1 MRRKVVEG
9 ICHVCGEKGKMS
21 FEHIPP
27 KSMGNTGRIKKYSG
41 VDIIEKKRS
50 FDFSDNSG
58 IPYEQQQ
65 RGSGFTTIC
74 ASCNSY
80 FGQNYVNCFSGCIE
94 ELARMLALDSLVA
107 GQVGIHLEG
116 RNVNTLGFFKHVISN
131 FCATTHEGSMLDC
144 RDYLLNRESVEFPS
158 RFRLFM
164 SAVPEMT
171 DKLIST
177 GWCGM
182 IVDIS
187 KSKAVYVASLAYYP
201 VCFYLLDESLS
212 TANPPF
218 PLGCDITPMAEYTWD
233 EKPKYK
239 LELPFMTL
247 KSGFPKPVWL
257 DK

>member
-1 MRRKVVEG
+1 MGKRVVED
-9 ICHVCGEKGKMS
+9 ICHICGEKRAMS

-27 KSMGNTGRIKKYSG
+27 KSMGNTGRTKKYSG
-41 VDIIEKKRS
+41 VDIIERRRS
-50 FDFSDNSG
+50 FDFSDNRG

-80 FGQNYVNCFSGCIE
+80 LGQNYVNCVSGGIE
-94 ELARMLALDSLVA
+94 ELAKILARDSQA
-107 GQVGIHLEG
+107 DDQVGIHLEG
-116 RNVNTLGFFKHVISN
+116 CNVNILGFFKHVISN

-144 RDYLLNRESVEFPS
+144 RDYLLGRENVEFPS

-171 DKLIST
+171 DKLIAT
-177 GWCGM
+177 GWWSM
-182 IVDIS
+182 IVDID
-187 KSKAVYVASLAYYP
+187 KMKAVCVASLAYHP

-212 TANPPF
+212 TTNPPF
-218 PLGCDITPMAEYTWD
+218 PLGCDITPMTEYAWG
-233 EKPKYK
+233 EKPKYV

-247 KSGFPKPVWL
+247 KNGFPKPVWL